1 MSIDSLWVLVVFA
14 FWAGLFGLMFLFV
27 ALISRGRDDEETA
40 CDLPSETASSADTA
54 MHAPA

>member
-1 MSIDSLWVLVVFA
+1 MSIDSLWVLAIFA
-14 FWAGLFGLMFLFV
+14 FWGVLFGLMFLFV

-40 CDLPSETASSADTA
+40 CDLPSETVSSVDTA